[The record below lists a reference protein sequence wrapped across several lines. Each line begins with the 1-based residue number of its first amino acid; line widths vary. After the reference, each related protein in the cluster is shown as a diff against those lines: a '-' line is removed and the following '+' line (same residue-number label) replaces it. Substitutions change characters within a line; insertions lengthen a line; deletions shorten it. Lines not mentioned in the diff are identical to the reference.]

1 MTPPQFE
8 RGAHPHSHS
17 LLWALAG
24 VKEISCCA
32 IPTSS
37 SRACVFVLRRRG
49 ARRRAEESIDAP
61 PWWSLL
67 ARTSNLR
74 QTMKFTTAILTV
86 VLIGA
91 SSTTAFC
98 PTSSSSNARFTQS
111 LLSSSTVE
119 DVDAAT
125 TSLPVDF
132 QAARDMAHESLVANL
147 PTPALE
153 KPLTYFLVRRFRVP
167 SLRFYFY
174 IVLISLLVG

>member
-1 MTPPQFE
+1 
-8 RGAHPHSHS
+8 
-17 LLWALAG
+17 
-24 VKEISCCA
+24 
-32 IPTSS
+32 
-37 SRACVFVLRRRG
+37 
-49 ARRRAEESIDAP
+49 
-61 PWWSLL
+61 
-67 ARTSNLR
+67 
-74 QTMKFTTAILTV
+74 MKFTTAILTV

-91 SSTTAFC
+91 SSTQAFC
-98 PTSSSSNARFTQS
+98 PTSSSSNARFAQS

-167 SLRFYFY
+167 GLRFYFY